1 MRDRPALDLRLLAPV
16 SVGVFAIAIIAVLI
30 LSGALSG
37 GDSADPAGDQAV
49 ERRRDRT
56 EGRRAPPERSPR
68 PAIYTVQAGDTL
80 GSIAEDTGV
89 SVERL
94 QEMNPQLDPQT
105 LSTGQRIRLRE

>member
-16 SVGVFAIAIIAVLI
+16 SVGVFAIAIVAVLI

-37 GDSADPAGDQAV
+37 GDSPDPAGGQVD
-49 ERRRDRT
+49 ERRSGRS
-56 EGRRAPPERSPR
+56 EGPRAPPERSPG
-68 PAIYTVQAGDTL
+68 AATYTVQAGDTL

-89 SVERL
+89 SVQRL